1 MSIAYEI
8 VKLERVRKPDG
19 RTWRNFT
26 LRATE
31 KDDRGDVIGTAEV
44 FGSSFRVYDDDRL
57 CVIQYARSHR
67 WLDVLNEDLRRQ
79 REFPIRTVENITLPD
94 PTVDPSEIKP

>member
-1 MSIAYEI
+1 MAITYEI

-31 KDDRGDVIGTAEV
+31 KDDRGDVIGTSEV
-44 FGSSFRVYDDDRL
+44 VGSSFRVYDDDRL
-57 CVIQYARSHR
+57 CVIQYAREHR
-67 WLDVLNEDLRRQ
+67 CLDVLNEDLRRHRKFQ
-79 REFPIRTVENITLPD
+79 SRTVENITLPD
-94 PTVDPSEIKP
+94 PNVDPSEIAQ